1 MHKNLEP
8 MGQRDRTRLAL
19 GITVSV
25 VALLLGACASTPPP
39 TAQMAVASSAL
50 THAAGAGAA
59 DLAPAEMAMAR
70 DKMARAN
77 QAMLVKDHET
87 ALALS
92 EQAQLD
98 AQLAEAKAES
108 IKAQK
113 AAVAMQEASRALREE
128 MARKAQ

>member
-1 MHKNLEP
+1 MYKNLEP
-8 MGQRDRTRLAL
+8 MGQRSRTRLAL

-59 DLAPAEMAMAR
+59 ELAPAEMAMAR

-77 QAMLVKDHET
+77 QAMLVKDHDT
-87 ALALS
+87 ALALA

-98 AQLAEAKAES
+98 ALLAEAKAES